1 MRECNN
7 ITLLAGPVVIY
18 IVLPSPGIMH
28 ACVHSCTS
36 TTVVFLHHHALLLQW
51 RQCWPL
57 FCSKRYAV
65 DYKGVSVCFLISY
78 SKPQGT
84 EARRVERAEAE
95 EEEEQGDN

>member
-1 MRECNN
+1 MVY
-7 ITLLAGPVVIY
+7 TVL
-18 IVLPSPGIMH
+18 LPSPGIMY

-36 TTVVFLHHHALLLQW
+36 AAVAFLHHHAPLLQW

-57 FCSKRYAV
+57 SCSKWHAV

-84 EARRVERAEAE
+84 EARRVERAEAGG